1 MTASEQTKNLIER
14 YYFDLPAKKEW
25 AELLAD
31 DFLLTG
37 TVANDSKGR
46 EQYVMNDFFKLVRG
60 HRVKEMVVE
69 GDRGFTLV
77 NYDLVSPT
85 GKTMSCDVAEF
96 WKAGHGRLLSVSIH
110 FDTAAF
116 SRFLSP

>member
-1 MTASEQTKNLIER
+1 MSASEATKRLLER
-14 YYFDLPAKKEW
+14 YYLDLPAKNEW
-25 AELLAD
+25 ENLLTD

-37 TVANDSKGR
+37 TVAKESKGR
-46 EQYVMNDFFKLVRG
+46 DQYKANGFFKLVRS
-60 HRVKEMVVE
+60 HVVKEMIVE
-69 GDRGFTLV
+69 GDRGFALV

-96 WKAGHGRLLSVSIH
+96 WKAGQGRLVSVSIY

-116 SRFLSP
+116 GRFLSP